1 MNDISKKKYQ
11 KKSNT
16 PSRKSLHKVSQIIF
30 DPETRQRYKK
40 GNKLGGGGFGEVYEF
55 IDIDTNKI
63 YAGKIIPLYKI
74 EKDPLS
80 NIAFNNEN
88 KFNNNL
94 NFEYICK
101 CYSSFKDN
109 KNAYFILEYHPN
121 KTLSELIQKRNT
133 LSEFE
138 VKHYGYQILLA
149 LEYLHNCNI
158 IHRDIKLSNVLLS
171 EKMEVRLCDF
181 GLAIE
186 NGGDGEQTICGTP
199 NYIAPEV
206 LIRKNNNSY
215 SFEIDIWSFGIILY
229 SLLFHKTP
237 FEAENQVKT
246 KYNIINVIYKF
257 PNNINISDDAKDI
270 IMKIFVKEPYL
281 RPKINEIKEHPFFDN
296 GKGIPK
302 YLPTSTLTQPLSDF
316 EIEHII
322 KNALNNDE
330 CLDNEKIIYN
340 NNKVYNIYRFSNSF
354 NFNDNLRKYLN
365 TNKNN
370 SEDNEEEKKENNEN
384 LTDKENQI
392 IKKNSLDENEVSNQ
406 QSHSYSDSNSLK
418 EEKNS
423 NNFNK
428 NNIQSLQIGNED
440 KTNQNNETGG
450 FIGENL
456 NNNPPIIDEN
466 EIKNP
471 IIVEKFIDCSD
482 KFGIGYL
489 LSNGDIGIYFNDS
502 TKMVLI
508 KNTHY
513 IYYINKNND
522 NQIIINFKGSIIN
535 ELDGKRRIL
544 KLFYKNL
551 MKNVKNKEDFN
562 LNPALNHNN
571 ITGYVIKW
579 EKTQYAFFFL
589 LSSNVIQVKYNDKTE
604 LLFFVYEKYI
614 QYIDKNKKK
623 YKESFDNS
631 KPIQFKNE
639 EINKRVIYARNILS
653 RK

>member
-11 KKSNT
+11 KKQNSS
-16 PSRKSLHKVSQIIF
+16 SRKSLNKLSQIIF

-40 GNKLGGGGFGEVYEF
+40 GKKLGGGGFGEVYEF
-55 IDIDTNKI
+55 IDIDTSKI

-74 EKDPLS
+74 EKDPQS

-101 CYSSFKDN
+101 CHSSFKDN
-109 KNAYFILEYHPN
+109 KNAYFILDYHPN
-121 KTLSELIQKRNT
+121 KTLNELIQKRNT

-138 VKHYGYQILLA
+138 VKHYGYQLLLA
-149 LEYLHNCNI
+149 IEYLHNCNI

-186 NGGDGEQTICGTP
+186 SGGDGEQTICGTP

-215 SFEIDIWSFGIILY
+215 SFEIDIWSFGIIIY

-237 FEAENQVKT
+237 FEAENKGKT
-246 KYNIINVIYKF
+246 KFNIINVIYKF
-257 PNNINISDDAKDI
+257 PNNINISDNAKDI

-281 RPKINEIKEHPFFDN
+281 RPKINEIKAHPFFNN

-302 YLPTSTLTQPLSDF
+302 YLPISTLIQPLTDF
-316 EIEHII
+316 EIDHII
-322 KNALNNDE
+322 KSALNNNE
-330 CLDNEKIIYN
+330 CLNNEKVTNVN
-340 NNKVYNIYRFSNSF
+340 NHVYNIYRFSNSF

-365 TNKNN
+365 SNKNIFEGN
-370 SEDNEEEKKENNEN
+370 EKEKVEISEYLNNKENDTNNSNDEN
-384 LTDKENQI
+384 NILN
-392 IKKNSLDENEVSNQ
+392 KNSDTN
-406 QSHSYSDSNSLK
+406 SYSNSLK
-418 EEKNS
+418 EESS
-423 NNFNK
+423 NKLNK
-428 NNIQSLQIGNED
+428 NNSQLLQLGNED
-440 KTNQNNETGG
+440 KTNKNNETGG
-450 FIGENL
+450 FIGENS
-456 NNNPPIIDEN
+456 NYNSDGINGND
-466 EIKNP
+466 IKSP

-489 LSNGDIGIYFNDS
+489 LSNGDIGVYFNDG

-508 KNTHY
+508 KNSNC

-522 NQIIINFKGSIIN
+522 EQIKIKFKGSIIN
-535 ELDGKRRIL
+535 ELIGKRKIL
-544 KLFYKNL
+544 KLFYKIL
-551 MKNVKNKEDFN
+551 IKNVKNKEYFN
-562 LNPALNHNN
+562 LESISNENN
-571 ITGYVIKW
+571 IISGYIIKW
-579 EKTQYAFFFL
+579 EKTQYAYFFL
-589 LSSNVIQVKYNDKTE
+589 LTSNIIHVKYNDKTE
-604 LLFFVYEKYI
+604 ILFFIHDKYI
-614 QYIDKNKKK
+614 QYIDKNKKR
-623 YKESFDNS
+623 YKETYDNS

-639 EINKRVIYARNILS
+639 EINQRVIYARNILS
-653 RK
+653 KK

>member
-302 YLPTSTLTQPLSDF
+302 HLPTSTLTQPLSDF

-604 LLFFVYEKYI
+604 LLFFVYEKSI

>member
-16 PSRKSLHKVSQIIF
+16 PSKKSLHKVSQIIF

-40 GNKLGGGGFGEVYEF
+40 GKKLGGGGFGEVYEF
-55 IDIDTNKI
+55 IDIDTSKI

-74 EKDPLS
+74 EKDPQS

-330 CLDNEKIIYN
+330 CLDNEKIIHN

-392 IKKNSLDENEVSNQ
+392 IKKNSIDENEVSNQ

-522 NQIIINFKGSIIN
+522 NQILINFKGSIIN

-562 LNPALNHNN
+562 LNPALNHNK

-604 LLFFVYEKYI
+604 LLFFVYEKSI

>member
-392 IKKNSLDENEVSNQ
+392 IKKNSIDENEVSNQ

-440 KTNQNNETGG
+440 KTNKNNETGG

-471 IIVEKFIDCSD
+471 IIVEK
-482 KFGIGYL
+482 K
-489 LSNGDIGIYFNDS
+489 
-502 TKMVLI
+502 
-508 KNTHY
+508 
-513 IYYINKNND
+513 
-522 NQIIINFKGSIIN
+522 
-535 ELDGKRRIL
+535 
-544 KLFYKNL
+544 
-551 MKNVKNKEDFN
+551 
-562 LNPALNHNN
+562 
-571 ITGYVIKW
+571 
-579 EKTQYAFFFL
+579 
-589 LSSNVIQVKYNDKTE
+589 IQ
-604 LLFFVYEKYI
+604 L
-614 QYIDKNKKK
+614 
-623 YKESFDNS
+623 
-631 KPIQFKNE
+631 
-639 EINKRVIYARNILS
+639 
-653 RK
+653 